1 MGAEL
6 HSFGTMPL
14 KSKRSPAEGEFL
26 FEIDEQPTEECLTAL
41 GGVPLFV
48 RTARSLDVPGS
59 VKRNLA
65 LKQRDR
71 GFDEATYIES
81 FLVLNAAG
89 GDCLEDF
96 DCLREDGGL
105 AAMLGHAIPSPEA
118 ARKFLYQF
126 HDSEKIEQAK
136 RDLPEGEVSYV
147 PEDSRALRGL
157 AQVNQDVVR
166 ELARRCAGERIA
178 TIDMDATVIESWKRE
193 AKATYEGGSGYQPM
207 VALWA
212 EMNVVVAEEFR
223 DGNVPALKDPLRVA
237 QRGFA
242 VLPGTILERYFR
254 GDSACDEEGLLSW
267 MRDEERANGPRGF
280 IGFAVSARMNP
291 ALREAVESVPAEKW
305 QPYSEDSG
313 AVKECAQ
320 VDYFPEETAANRYR
334 EPLRTVAIRIR
345 KKQQELFADGKA
357 VKHFAV
363 RTNLWDWKPKRLLEW
378 HREKAGTIEA
388 VHDVLKNELA
398 GGVLPCGRYG
408 ANAAWFRLAVITY
421 NVLTAMKRLV
431 LPPDMQ
437 KARPKRLRFL
447 IFQQPGKL
455 IHHAR
460 KTVLRLARTWN
471 RFSNWKHAMEVLALP
486 APA

>member
-1 MGAEL
+1 
-6 HSFGTMPL
+6 MPL

-26 FEIDEQPTEECLTAL
+26 FEIDERPTEECLTAL

-59 VKRNLA
+59 VKRNLT

-96 DCLREDGGL
+96 DCLREDRGL
-105 AAMLGHAIPSPEA
+105 AAMLGHAVPSPEA

-126 HDSEKIEQAK
+126 HDPEKIEQAQ
-136 RDLPEGEVSYV
+136 RDLPVGEVSYV
-147 PEDSRALRGL
+147 PEDSMALRGL

-212 EMNVVVAEEFR
+212 ELNVVVAEEFR

-242 VLPGTILERYFR
+242 ALPETIKERYFR
-254 GDSACDEEGLLSW
+254 GDSACDEEELLSW
-267 MRDEERANGPRGF
+267 LRDEKRANGPAGF
-280 IGFAVSARMNP
+280 IGFAVSARVNP
-291 ALREAVESVPAEKW
+291 VFAGRDRRHSRGKVAALQRR
-305 QPYSEDSG
+305 QRSG
-313 AVKECAQ
+313 EGM
-320 VDYFPEETAANRYR
+320 R
-334 EPLRTVAIRIR
+334 
-345 KKQQELFADGKA
+345 
-357 VKHFAV
+357 
-363 RTNLWDWKPKRLLEW
+363 
-378 HREKAGTIEA
+378 
-388 VHDVLKNELA
+388 A
-398 GGVLPCGRYG
+398 GGVLSGRDGGESLPG
-408 ANAAWFRLAVITY
+408 AVADHRHS
-421 NVLTAMKRLV
+421 
-431 LPPDMQ
+431 DSQ
-437 KARPKRLRFL
+437 KA
-447 IFQQPGKL
+447 GG
-455 IHHAR
+455 
-460 KTVLRLARTWN
+460 TVWRRQRSEAFRGTNEPVGLETEAAVGLAPREGG
-471 RFSNWKHAMEVLALP
+471 HD
-486 APA
+486 

>member
-1 MGAEL
+1 
-6 HSFGTMPL
+6 MPL

-26 FEIDEQPTEECLTAL
+26 FEIDETPTDECLTAF
-41 GGVPLFV
+41 GGLPLFV

-59 VKRNLA
+59 VKRNLS
-65 LKQRDR
+65 LKRRDR

-89 GDCLEDF
+89 GGCLEDF
-96 DCLREDGGL
+96 DCLREDRGV
-105 AAMLGHAIPSPEA
+105 AAMLGHEVPSPEA

-126 HDSEKIEQAK
+126 HDPEKIEQAQ
-136 RDLPEGEVSYV
+136 RDLPVGEVSYV
-147 PEDSRALRGL
+147 PEESTPLRGL

-178 TIDMDATVIESWKRE
+178 TVDMDATVIESWKRE
-193 AKATYEGGSGYQPM
+193 AKATYEGGNGYQPM
-207 VALWA
+207 VAMWA

-223 DGNVPALKDPLRVA
+223 DGNVPVLKDPLRVA
-237 QRGFA
+237 QRAFA
-242 VLPGTILERYFR
+242 ALPVTIRERYFR
-254 GDSACDEEGLLSW
+254 GDSGCDEAELLSW
-267 MRDEERANGPRGF
+267 LRDEKRADGPEGL
-280 IGFAVSARMNP
+280 IGFAVSARVNP
-291 ALREAVESVPAEKW
+291 ALREEIESVAEEKW
-305 QPYSEDSG
+305 QPYGEDSEV
-313 AVKECAQ
+313 VKECAQ

-334 EPLRTVAIRIR
+334 EPLRTIAIRIR
-345 KKQQELFADGKA
+345 KKQQELFADGSA

-388 VHDVLKNELA
+388 VHDVVKNELA

-437 KARPKRLRFL
+437 TARPKRLRFL

-460 KTVLRLARTWN
+460 KLVLRLGRTWN
-471 RFSNWKHAMEVLALP
+471 RFSNWRHAMEVLELP

>member
-6 HSFGTMPL
+6 HSFVAMPL
-14 KSKRSPAEGEFL
+14 QSKGSPAEGEFL

-89 GDCLEDF
+89 GNCLEDF
-96 DCLREDGGL
+96 ACLREDRGL
-105 AAMLGHAIPSPEA
+105 AAMLGHEVPSPEA

-126 HDSEKIEQAK
+126 HDPQKIEQAQ
-136 RDLPEGEVSYV
+136 RELALGEVSYV
-147 PEDSRALRGL
+147 PEESTALRGL

-178 TIDMDATVIESWKRE
+178 TIDMDATIIESWKRE
-193 AKATYEGGSGYQPM
+193 AKATYEGNNGYQPM
-207 VALWA
+207 EALWT

-237 QRGFA
+237 QRAYGT
-242 VLPGTILERYFR
+242 LPGTVKERYFR
-254 GDSACDEEGLLSW
+254 GDSACDEEELLSW
-267 MRDEERANGPRGF
+267 LREEKRAHGPEGF
-280 IGFAVSARMNP
+280 IGFAVSARMHP
-291 ALREAVESVPAEKW
+291 VLREEIAATPAEQW
-305 QPYSEDSG
+305 QPYSEDSE

-320 VDYFPEETAANRYR
+320 VDYFPEERAANRYR
-334 EPLRTVAIRIR
+334 EPLRTIAIRIR
-345 KKQQELFADGKA
+345 KKQQRLFADGSE
-357 VKHFAV
+357 VKYFAV
-363 RTNLWDWKPKRLLEW
+363 RTNLWGWKPKRLLEW

-431 LPPDMQ
+431 LPPDLQ
-437 KARPKRLRFL
+437 TARPKRLRFL

-471 RFSNWKHAMEVLALP
+471 RFGNWKHAMEVLVLP
-486 APA
+486 VPA

>member
-1 MGAEL
+1 MAL
-6 HSFGTMPL
+6 Q
-14 KSKRSPAEGEFL
+14 SKRSPAEGEFL
-26 FEIDEQPTEECLTAL
+26 FEIDEAPTEECLTAL
-41 GGVPLFV
+41 GGIPLFV

-89 GDCLEDF
+89 GNCLEDF
-96 DCLREDGGL
+96 ACLREDRGL
-105 AAMLGHAIPSPEA
+105 AAMLGHEVPSPEA

-126 HDSEKIEQAK
+126 HDPQKIEQAQ
-136 RDLPEGEVSYV
+136 RELALGEVSYV
-147 PEDSRALRGL
+147 PEESTALRGL

-178 TIDMDATVIESWKRE
+178 TIDMDATIIESWKRE
-193 AKATYEGGSGYQPM
+193 AKATYEGNNGYQPM
-207 VALWA
+207 VALWT

-237 QRGFA
+237 QRAYGT
-242 VLPGTILERYFR
+242 LPGTVQERYFR
-254 GDSACDEEGLLSW
+254 GDSACDEEALLSW
-267 MRDEERANGPRGF
+267 LREEKRAHGPEGF

-291 ALREAVESVPAEKW
+291 VLREEIAGTAAEQW
-305 QPYSEDSG
+305 QPYSEDSE

-334 EPLRTVAIRIR
+334 EPLRTIAIRIR
-345 KKQQELFADGKA
+345 KKQQRLFADGSE
-357 VKHFAV
+357 VKYFAV
-363 RTNLWDWKPKRLLEW
+363 RTNLWGWKPKRLLEW

-431 LPPDMQ
+431 LPPDLRT
-437 KARPKRLRFL
+437 ARPKRLRFL

-471 RFSNWKHAMEVLALP
+471 RFANWKHAMEVLVLP
-486 APA
+486 VPA

>member
-1 MGAEL
+1 MAL
-6 HSFGTMPL
+6 Q
-14 KSKRSPAEGEFL
+14 SKRSPAEGEFL
-26 FEIDEQPTEECLTAL
+26 FEIDEAPTEECLTAL
-41 GGVPLFV
+41 GGIPLFV

-59 VKRNLA
+59 VQRNLV

-89 GDCLEDF
+89 GNCLEDF
-96 DCLREDGGL
+96 ACLREDRGL
-105 AAMLGHAIPSPEA
+105 AAMLGHEVPSPEA

-126 HDSEKIEQAK
+126 HDPQKIEQAQ
-136 RDLPEGEVSYV
+136 RELALGEVSYV
-147 PEDSRALRGL
+147 PEESTALRGL

-178 TIDMDATVIESWKRE
+178 TIDMDATIIESWKRE
-193 AKATYEGGSGYQPM
+193 AKATYEGNNGYQPM
-207 VALWA
+207 VALWT

-237 QRGFA
+237 QRAYGT
-242 VLPGTILERYFR
+242 LPGTVQERYFR
-254 GDSACDEEGLLSW
+254 GDSACDEEALLSW
-267 MRDEERANGPRGF
+267 LREEKRAHGPEGF

-291 ALREAVESVPAEKW
+291 VLREEIAGTAAEQW
-305 QPYSEDSG
+305 QPYSEDSE

-334 EPLRTVAIRIR
+334 EPLRTIAIRIR
-345 KKQQELFADGKA
+345 KKQQRLFADGSE
-357 VKHFAV
+357 VKYFAV
-363 RTNLWDWKPKRLLEW
+363 RTNLWGWKPKRLLEW

-431 LPPDMQ
+431 LPPDLRT
-437 KARPKRLRFL
+437 ARPKRLRFL

-471 RFSNWKHAMEVLALP
+471 RFANWKHAMEVLVLP
-486 APA
+486 VPA

>member
-1 MGAEL
+1 MRL
-6 HSFGTMPL
+6 N
-14 KSKRSPAEGEFL
+14 SKRSPAEGEFL
-26 FEIDEQPTEECLTAL
+26 FEIDEQPTDECLTAL
-41 GGVPLFV
+41 GGLPLFL

-81 FLVLNAAG
+81 FLALNAAG
-89 GDCLEDF
+89 GDCLDDF
-96 DCLREDGGL
+96 DCLREDRGV
-105 AAMLGHAIPSPEA
+105 AAMLGHEVPSPEA

-126 HDSEKIEQAK
+126 HDPEKIEQAQ
-136 RDLPEGEVSYV
+136 RNLPMGEVSYV
-147 PEDSRALRGL
+147 PEESAPLRGL

-178 TIDMDATVIESWKRE
+178 TVDMDATVIESWKRE
-193 AKATYEGGSGYQPM
+193 AKATYEGGCGYQPM
-207 VALWA
+207 VAVWA

-223 DGNVPALKDPLRVA
+223 DGNVPVLKDPLRVA
-237 QRGFA
+237 KRAFA
-242 VLPGTILERYFR
+242 ALPGTIRERYFR
-254 GDSACDEEGLLSW
+254 GDSGCDEAELLSW
-267 MRDEERANGPRGF
+267 LRDEKRADGPEGF

-291 ALREAVESVPAEKW
+291 VLREEIESVAAEKW
-305 QPYSEDSG
+305 QPYGEDSEV
-313 AVKECAQ
+313 VKECAQ
-320 VDYFPEETAANRYR
+320 VEYFPEETAANRYR
-334 EPLRTVAIRIR
+334 EPLRTIAIRIR
-345 KKQQELFADGKA
+345 KKQQELFADGSA

-388 VHDVLKNELA
+388 VHDIVKNELA

-408 ANAAWFRLAVITY
+408 ANAAWFRLAVIAY

-437 KARPKRLRFL
+437 TARPKRLRFL

-460 KTVLRLARTWN
+460 RTVLRLARTWN
-471 RFSNWKHAMEVLALP
+471 RFSNWKQAMEVLALP
-486 APA
+486 TPV

>member
-1 MGAEL
+1 MG
-6 HSFGTMPL
+6 
-14 KSKRSPAEGEFL
+14 
-26 FEIDEQPTEECLTAL
+26 LTAL
-41 GGVPLFV
+41 GGIPLFV

-59 VKRNLA
+59 VQRNLV

-89 GDCLEDF
+89 GNCLEDF
-96 DCLREDGGL
+96 ACLREDRGL
-105 AAMLGHAIPSPEA
+105 AAMLGHEVPSPEA

-126 HDSEKIEQAK
+126 HDPQKIEQAQ
-136 RDLPEGEVSYV
+136 RELALGEVSYV
-147 PEDSRALRGL
+147 PEESTALRGL

-178 TIDMDATVIESWKRE
+178 TIDMDATIIESWKRE
-193 AKATYEGGSGYQPM
+193 AKATYEGNNGYQPM
-207 VALWA
+207 VALWT

-237 QRGFA
+237 QRAYGT
-242 VLPGTILERYFR
+242 LPGTVKERYFR
-254 GDSACDEEGLLSW
+254 GDSACDEEALLSW
-267 MRDEERANGPRGF
+267 LREEKRAHGPEGF

-291 ALREAVESVPAEKW
+291 VLREEIAGTAAEQW
-305 QPYSEDSG
+305 QPYSEDSE

-334 EPLRTVAIRIR
+334 EPLRTIAIRIR
-345 KKQQELFADGKA
+345 KKQQRLFADGSE
-357 VKHFAV
+357 VKYFAV
-363 RTNLWDWKPKRLLEW
+363 RTNLWGWKPKRLLEW

-431 LPPDMQ
+431 LPPDLRT
-437 KARPKRLRFL
+437 ARPKRLRFL

-471 RFSNWKHAMEVLALP
+471 RFANWKHAMEVLVLP
-486 APA
+486 VPA

>member
-6 HSFGTMPL
+6 QAFGAMPL
-14 KSKRSPAEGEFL
+14 RSKRSPAEGEFL
-26 FEIDEQPTEECLTAL
+26 FEIDEEPSEECLTAL

-71 GFDEATYIES
+71 GFDEATYVES

-96 DCLREDGGL
+96 DCLREDRGL
-105 AAMLGHAIPSPEA
+105 AAILGHEVPSPEA

-126 HDSEKIEQAK
+126 HDPEKIAQAQ
-136 RDLPEGEVSYV
+136 RELPAGEASYV
-147 PEDSRALRGL
+147 PKEGAALRGL

-237 QRGFA
+237 QRA
-242 VLPGTILERYFR
+242 YASLPGTIQERYFR
-254 GDSACDEEGLLSW
+254 GDSACDEEELLSW
-267 MRDEERANGPRGF
+267 LRDDKRGNGAEGW

-291 ALREAVESVPAEKW
+291 VLREEIECTAAEKW
-305 QPYSEDSG
+305 QPYSEDSE

-320 VDYFPEETAANRYR
+320 VEYFPEETAANRYR
-334 EPLRTVAIRIR
+334 EPLRTIAIRIR
-345 KKQQELFADGKA
+345 KKQQRLFADGSE
-357 VKHFAV
+357 VKYFAV

-378 HREKAGTIEA
+378 HRGKAGTIET

-398 GGVLPCGRYG
+398 AGVLPCGRYG

-431 LPPDMQ
+431 LPADLQ
-437 KARPKRLRFL
+437 TARPKRLRFL

-460 KTVLRLARTWN
+460 KTILRLARTWN
-471 RFSNWKHAMEVLALP
+471 RFSNWKQAMEVLVLP

>member
-1 MGAEL
+1 
-6 HSFGTMPL
+6 MPL
-14 KSKRSPAEGEFL
+14 KSKPSPAEGEFL
-26 FEIDEQPTEECLTAL
+26 FEIDEEPTEECLTAL

-89 GDCLEDF
+89 GDCLDDF
-96 DCLREDGGL
+96 ACLREDRGL
-105 AAMLGHAIPSPEA
+105 AEMLDMRCPV
-118 ARKFLYQF
+118 RKRRGSFCISF
-126 HDSEKIEQAK
+126 TTRRRS
-136 RDLPEGEVSYV
+136 
-147 PEDSRALRGL
+147 SRHSGNCCRTRSATCRGKTPLRGL
-157 AQVNQDVVR
+157 AQVNQDLVS
-166 ELARRCAGERIA
+166 ELARRSAERIA

-193 AKATYEGGSGYQPM
+193 AKVSYEGAHGYQPM

-212 EMNVVVAEEFR
+212 ELNVVVAEEFR
-223 DGNVPALKDPLRVA
+223 DGNVPALKDPQRVA
-237 QRGFA
+237 QRAFA
-242 VLPGTILERYFR
+242 ALPEGIIERYFR
-254 GDSACDEEGLLSW
+254 GDSACDEEELVSW
-267 MRDEERANGPRGF
+267 LRDEKRAKGPEGF

-291 ALREAVESVPAEKW
+291 VLREEIESTAAEKW
-305 QPYSEDSG
+305 QPYSEDSE

-320 VDYFPEETAANRYR
+320 VEYFPEETAANRYR
-334 EPLRTVAIRIR
+334 EPLRTIAIRIR
-345 KKQQELFADGKA
+345 KKQQRLFADGSE
-357 VKHFAV
+357 VKYFAV

-398 GGVLPCGRYG
+398 GGVLPCGRWG
-408 ANAAWFRLAVITY
+408 SNAAWFRLAVITY
-421 NVLTAMKRLV
+421 NILTAMKRLV

-437 KARPKRLRFL
+437 TARPKRLRFL

-460 KTVLRLARTWN
+460 KTVLRLARTRN
-471 RFSNWKHAMEVLALP
+471 RFTNWKHAMEVLVLP
-486 APA
+486 ARV

>member
-6 HSFGTMPL
+6 QAFGAMPL
-14 KSKRSPAEGEFL
+14 RSKRSPAEGEFL
-26 FEIDEQPTEECLTAL
+26 FEIDEEPSEECLTAL

-71 GFDEATYIES
+71 GFDEATYVES

-96 DCLREDGGL
+96 DCLREDRGL
-105 AAMLGHAIPSPEA
+105 AGMLGHEVPSPEA

-126 HDSEKIEQAK
+126 HDPEKIEQAQ
-136 RDLPEGEVSYV
+136 RELAAGEASYV
-147 PEDSRALRGL
+147 PEEGAALRGL

-193 AKATYEGGSGYQPM
+193 AKATYEGGNGYQPM

-212 EMNVVVAEEFR
+212 EMNMVVAEEFR

-237 QRGFA
+237 QRA
-242 VLPGTILERYFR
+242 YATLPGTIQERYFR
-254 GDSACDEEGLLSW
+254 GDSACDEEELLSW
-267 MRDEERANGPRGF
+267 LRDEKRANGPAGL

-291 ALREAVESVPAEKW
+291 VLREEIESTAAEKW
-305 QPYSEDSG
+305 QPYSEDCEV
-313 AVKECAQ
+313 VKECAQ
-320 VDYFPEETAANRYR
+320 VEYFPEETAANRYR
-334 EPLRTVAIRIR
+334 EPLRTIAIRIR
-345 KKQQELFADGKA
+345 KKQQRLFADGSE

-363 RTNLWDWKPKRLLEW
+363 RTNLWDWKPKRLLGW

-398 GGVLPCGRYG
+398 AGVLPCGRYG

-431 LPPDMQ
+431 LPANLQ
-437 KARPKRLRFL
+437 TARPKRLRFL

-460 KTVLRLARTWN
+460 KTILRLARTWN
-471 RFSNWKHAMEVLALP
+471 RFSNWKHAMEVLVLP

>member
-1 MGAEL
+1 MAL
-6 HSFGTMPL
+6 Q
-14 KSKRSPAEGEFL
+14 SKRSPAEGEFL
-26 FEIDEQPTEECLTAL
+26 FEIDEAPTEECLTAL
-41 GGVPLFV
+41 GGIPLFV

-59 VKRNLA
+59 VQRNLV

-89 GDCLEDF
+89 GNCLEDF
-96 DCLREDGGL
+96 ACLREDRGL
-105 AAMLGHAIPSPEA
+105 AAMLGHEVPSPEA

-126 HDSEKIEQAK
+126 HDPQKIEQAQ
-136 RDLPEGEVSYV
+136 RELALGEVSYV
-147 PEDSRALRGL
+147 PEESTALRGL

-178 TIDMDATVIESWKRE
+178 TIDMDATIIESWKRE
-193 AKATYEGGSGYQPM
+193 AKATYEGNNGYQPM
-207 VALWA
+207 VALWT

-237 QRGFA
+237 QRAYGT
-242 VLPGTILERYFR
+242 LPGTVQERYFR
-254 GDSACDEEGLLSW
+254 GDSACDEEALLSW
-267 MRDEERANGPRGF
+267 LREEKRAHGPEGF

-291 ALREAVESVPAEKW
+291 VLREEIAGTPAEQW
-305 QPYSEDSG
+305 QPYSEDSE

-334 EPLRTVAIRIR
+334 EPLRTIAIRIR
-345 KKQQELFADGKA
+345 KKQQRLFADGSE
-357 VKHFAV
+357 VKYFAV
-363 RTNLWDWKPKRLLEW
+363 RTNLWGWKPKRLLEW

-431 LPPDMQ
+431 LPPDLRT
-437 KARPKRLRFL
+437 ARPKRLRFL

-471 RFSNWKHAMEVLALP
+471 RFANWKHAMEVLVLP
-486 APA
+486 VPA

>member
-1 MGAEL
+1 
-6 HSFGTMPL
+6 MPL
-14 KSKRSPAEGEFL
+14 NSKRSPAEGEFL

-41 GGVPLFV
+41 GGIPLFV

-59 VKRNLA
+59 VKRNLS

-96 DCLREDGGL
+96 DCLREDRGL
-105 AAMLGHAIPSPEA
+105 ATMLGHEVPSPEA

-126 HDSEKIEQAK
+126 HDPQKIEQAQ
-136 RDLPEGEVSYV
+136 RELPVGEVSYV
-147 PEDSRALRGL
+147 PEESTARRGL
-157 AQVNQDVVR
+157 AQVNQEVVR

-178 TIDMDATVIESWKRE
+178 TIDLDATVIESWKRE

-237 QRGFA
+237 QRAF
-242 VLPGTILERYFR
+242 VSLPEAIKERYFR
-254 GDSACDEEGLLSW
+254 GDSACDEEELLTW
-267 MRDEERANGPRGF
+267 LRDEKRPNGPEGF
-280 IGFAVSARMNP
+280 LGFAVSARMNP
-291 ALREAVESVPAEKW
+291 VLREEIEATAPEKW
-305 QPYSEDSG
+305 QPYSEDSE

-320 VDYFPEETAANRYR
+320 VDYFPEETAANHYR
-334 EPLRTVAIRIR
+334 EPLRTIAIRIR
-345 KKQQELFADGKA
+345 KKQQRLFADGSQ
-357 VKHFAV
+357 VRYFAV
-363 RTNLWDWKPKRLLEW
+363 RTNLWEWKPKRLLEW

-431 LPPDMQ
+431 LPPDLQ
-437 KARPKRLRFL
+437 TARPKRLRFL

-471 RFSNWKHAMEVLALP
+471 RFSSWKQALEVLVLP
-486 APA
+486 APG